1 MSNKRR
7 LEIAFLAVLAVFF
20 WTRSVS
26 REGSAAAVLSFA
38 IAGTLSGLALTWI
51 GWSFASAAYARKTA
65 IVSACV
71 GFFIF
76 TPLIALL
83 LSGNANPQDSSAVVL
98 AIVAGG
104 VAAMAGAI
112 WGVMHLA
119 RDAFA
124 DWRNEKKDAH
134 TYRLREAHR

>member
-7 LEIAFLAVLAVFF
+7 LEIALLTVFAVFL

-26 REGSAAAVLSFA
+26 REGSVAAVLGFA

-51 GWSFASAAYARKTA
+51 GWSFASAAYTYKTA

-98 AIVAGG
+98 ATAAGC
-104 VAAMAGAI
+104 VAAMGGVV

-124 DWRNEKKDAH
+124 DW
-134 TYRLREAHR
+134 EAHR